1 MIFLLFLMMSY
12 IEKKYLRK
20 IYDTFDDLA
29 GIDKKLLEL
38 IEYKSFNK
46 ADEIAKSLA
55 NLNKKI
61 NLILRQYYPEIKEM
75 DEKLKIKSI
84 MKFYYDLLDKLTDF
98 IRNVETFQKIDDRYY
113 QSLIEFI
120 EEKEQLIDNK
130 YKGIATRELTSFYD
144 KKSRENLE
152 KILES
157 KLKLRDREYFTFGS
171 LEEEVKK
178 IAQLNGASSV
188 TIEKP
193 NINQMERVE
202 KIKTV
207 IGFER
212 NDGDI
217 EKIEQI
223 GKALNIYLQAKGYKV
238 IFIHKNLLLTNANLL
253 ED

>member
-1 MIFLLFLMMSY
+1 MSY
-12 IEKKYLRK
+12 IEKKYLKK
-20 IYDTFDDLA
+20 IYDTFEDLS

-55 NLNKKI
+55 NLNKKM
-61 NLILRQYYPEIKEM
+61 NLILKQYYPEIKEM
-75 DEKLKIKSI
+75 DDKLKIKSI

-98 IRNVETFQKIDDRYY
+98 IRNVETFQNIDDKYY
-113 QSLIEFI
+113 QSLIDFI
-120 EEKEQLIDNK
+120 HEKEDLIDNK
-130 YKGIATRELTSFYD
+130 YKGIVTRELTSFYD

-171 LEEEVKK
+171 LEEEIKK
-178 IAQLNGASSV
+178 IAKLNGADSIFINRSEGYQA
-188 TIEKP
+188 EKLK
-193 NINQMERVE
+193 NMT
-202 KIKTV
+202 TV
-207 IGFER
+207 IRFER
-212 NDGDI
+212 NDNDRV
-217 EKIEQI
+217 KIDQI

-238 IFIHKNLLLTNANLL
+238 IFIEKNLLLTDATLL